1 MIRYFISYNYTKGNG
16 FGFGNL
22 ENHRSEEIKDI
33 YDIQA
38 ISRSIEKDNGYED
51 GSVVIINFIKLP

>member
-1 MIRYFISYNYTKGNG
+1 MIKYFISYTYSKGQS
-16 FGFGNL
+16 FGFGNF

-38 ISRSIEKDNGYED
+38 ISRNLEKDNGYQE
-51 GSVVIINFIKLP
+51 GSVVIINFIRLP

>member
-1 MIRYFISYNYTKGNG
+1 MIKYFISYTYTKGNN

-38 ISRSIEKDNGYED
+38 ISRSLEKDNDYQE